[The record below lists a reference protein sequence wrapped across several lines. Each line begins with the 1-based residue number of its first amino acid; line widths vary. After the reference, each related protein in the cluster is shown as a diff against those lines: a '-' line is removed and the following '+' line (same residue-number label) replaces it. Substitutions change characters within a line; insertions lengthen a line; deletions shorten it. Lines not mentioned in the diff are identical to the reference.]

1 MEGILMALKNFFY
14 NNMDTCKEQY
24 TENRPMCPTKDI
36 RYDIGC
42 TNCGLNTLSWSKA
55 ISKCHKN
62 IDYR

>member
-1 MEGILMALKNFFY
+1 MALKNFFY

-42 TNCGLNTLSWSKA
+42 TKLWIEYFKLIESDFKMPQE
-55 ISKCHKN
+55 H
-62 IDYR
+62 RL

>member
-42 TNCGLNTLSWSKA
+42 TTVDWIL
-55 ISKCHKN
+55 
-62 IDYR
+62 